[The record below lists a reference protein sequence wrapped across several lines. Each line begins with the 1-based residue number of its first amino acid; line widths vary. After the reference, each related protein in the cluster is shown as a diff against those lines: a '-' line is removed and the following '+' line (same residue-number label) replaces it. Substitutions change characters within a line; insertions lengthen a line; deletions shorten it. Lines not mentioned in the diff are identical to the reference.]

1 MHLRTAVIV
10 TFGATWAIATPA
22 LGVGSCEARSGLQTA
37 ALIELYTSEGCS
49 SCPPADEALGKLPE
63 LLGPGAKGFGLALHV
78 DYWDYIGWR
87 DPWAQQIFSERHR
100 RLVFAN
106 HHDVV
111 YTPHFFVSGIE
122 ITPGQGAL
130 RDEVRELNARPAQA
144 QIQLSAGRASAG
156 WLTLDASAQSDAK
169 VGTPALYVVVAENGL
184 VSNVRRGEN
193 AGRTLKHEHV
203 ARTWIGPIAFRNG
216 TAALH
221 RELSLPDGDN
231 GRRWELTAFVED
243 AQTGKVVQA
252 VALQPCATF

>member
-1 MHLRTAVIV
+1 MRWRAAAMLI
-10 TFGATWAIATPA
+10 FGGMWTIAAPAIGA
-22 LGVGSCEARSGLQTA
+22 GSCEVRSGLQTA

-63 LLGPGAKGFGLALHV
+63 LLGPGAEGFGLALHV

-106 HHDVV
+106 HHDIV

-122 ITPGQGAL
+122 LAPGRSAL

-156 WLTLDASAQSDAK
+156 RLTLDASAQSDAK
-169 VGTPALYVVVAENGL
+169 VGSPALYVVVAENGL

-203 ARTWIGPIAFRNG
+203 VRTWIGPIALRNG
-216 TAALH
+216 TVAVH

-231 GRRWELTAFVED
+231 GRRWELTAFVQDER
-243 AQTGKVVQA
+243 TGKVVQA
-252 VALQPCATF
+252 IALQPCATF